1 MRGVTLFSNQSI
13 LCRVIFLSSHNNT
26 KTFSR
31 DMKRNIKD
39 DATLLRLL
47 HTDRAA
53 GFRALF
59 DAYYTPLC
67 LFSLQ
72 YTDDFA
78 VSEDI
83 VQTFFVSF
91 WEQRLHTRVSSNLRY
106 YMFSAI
112 RNNTLAYLRH
122 NGDAQLLPLDEAL
135 LDDSTLQDLIDLSS
149 NEALLAEREAK
160 LRQALDALSPQE
172 REALQQVVVNEGT
185 YKDAAATMGI
195 SVNTLKTHLRRAM
208 KKLRTE
214 QLCLLLLGMLNA
226 Q

>member
-1 MRGVTLFSNQSI
+1 
-13 LCRVIFLSSHNNT
+13 
-26 KTFSR
+26 
-31 DMKRNIKD
+31 MKRNIKD

-47 HTDRAA
+47 HTDRAVA
-53 GFRALF
+53 FRALF

-72 YTDDFA
+72 YTDDFDA
-78 VSEDI
+78 SEDI
-83 VQTFFVSF
+83 VQTFFVQF

-112 RNNTLAYLRH
+112 RNNTLAYLRR
-122 NGDAQLLPLDEAL
+122 NGDAQLLPLDEAI
-135 LDDSTLQDLIDLSS
+135 LDDSSLQYLIDLSS

-172 REALQQVVVNEGT
+172 REALQQVVINEGT
-185 YKDAAATMGI
+185 YKDAAATMCI

>member
-1 MRGVTLFSNQSI
+1 
-13 LCRVIFLSSHNNT
+13 
-26 KTFSR
+26 
-31 DMKRNIKD
+31 MKRNIKD

-53 GFRALF
+53 AFRALF

-72 YTDDFA
+72 YTDDFDA
-78 VSEDI
+78 SEDI
-83 VQTFFVSF
+83 VQTFFVQF

-112 RNNTLAYLRH
+112 RNNTLAYLRR
-122 NGDAQLLPLDEAL
+122 NGDAQLLPLDEAT
-135 LDDSTLQDLIDLSS
+135 LDDSSLQYLIDLSS
-149 NEALLAEREAK
+149 NEALLTERETK